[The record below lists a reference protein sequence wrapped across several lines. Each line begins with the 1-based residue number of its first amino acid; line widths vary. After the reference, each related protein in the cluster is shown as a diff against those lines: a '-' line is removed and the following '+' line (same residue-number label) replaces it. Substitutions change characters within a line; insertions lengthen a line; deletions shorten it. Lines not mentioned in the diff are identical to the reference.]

1 MAKTILLIGA
11 FDTKDVDYVYLR
23 DRILRRDHRV
33 LTVNTGV
40 LGITEL
46 FPVDIE
52 AAEVAEAGGANLP
65 SLRAAQDRGEAMK
78 AMSSGAP
85 QVLSRLYGEGR
96 FDGVI
101 GMGGSGGS
109 SVITAAMQALPV
121 GVPKVCVSTVAS
133 GDTSPYVG
141 IVDITLIPSI
151 VDVAGVNSV
160 SRIIYARAAGAI
172 CGMVEEEVETDA
184 EARPAVAVHPISS
197 YPDAWTWPTTADRR
211 QSRSATAIPVACFMK
226 MVELPEG
233 KIQREIGPGTLVHIP
248 TAVFHS
254 TVNTGEEPMELVAI
268 YAPFGPEAEL
278 RKLEGVTIE
287 PQQKTTAA

>member
-40 LGITEL
+40 LGTTEL

-121 GVPKVCVSTVAS
+121 GVPKPMSES
-133 GDTSPYVG
+133 SISP
-141 IVDITLIPSI
+141 
-151 VDVAGVNSV
+151 
-160 SRIIYARAAGAI
+160 
-172 CGMVEEEVETDA
+172 
-184 EARPAVAVHPISS
+184 
-197 YPDAWTWPTTADRR
+197 
-211 QSRSATAIPVACFMK
+211 
-226 MVELPEG
+226 
-233 KIQREIGPGTLVHIP
+233 
-248 TAVFHS
+248 
-254 TVNTGEEPMELVAI
+254 
-268 YAPFGPEAEL
+268 
-278 RKLEGVTIE
+278 
-287 PQQKTTAA
+287 